1 MLIKKQTPQRAKS
14 TKLANLGYGLIGCW
28 LLLGLLPLLLTIIG
42 FQYLPTVDWVSQCMG
57 AALSAAI
64 VSAAICMSI
73 AVVRGETKEIGIGEA
88 RKALA
93 VIVSPVFGFF
103 ISYSA
108 VMAGG
113 PAIVALVAGHN
124 VEHIYTVSGVQ
135 MGRSRKCGNSITIDQ
150 LPIVAKRLCYISEEV
165 RKTLHPGVQIA
176 ITGRGS
182 RFGVFA
188 RQLRRID

>member
-1 MLIKKQTPQRAKS
+1 
-14 TKLANLGYGLIGCW
+14 
-28 LLLGLLPLLLTIIG
+28 
-42 FQYLPTVDWVSQCMG
+42 
-57 AALSAAI
+57 
-64 VSAAICMSI
+64 MSI
-73 AVVRGETKEIGIGEA
+73 AVVRAKTKETGIGEA

-93 VIVSPVFGFF
+93 VVVSPVFGFF

-113 PAIVALVAGHN
+113 PAIITLVAGHN

-135 MGRSRKCGNSITIDQ
+135 TGRSSKCGNSVTMDQ
-150 LPIVAKRLCYISEEV
+150 LPIVAQTLCYISDEV

-176 ITGRGS
+176 ITGRGT